1 MTHTDAE
8 TQCNI
13 QVEDIPVQTTDNL
26 LTRNVKDSSQ
36 QGQRVQVHR
45 EVQAIEG
52 LGTFADCFLEF
63 KEGIIAKQE
72 KSFVDA
78 LVNFSKVHSNISA
91 LQAQI
96 QKLTQ
101 EKEDLLKQK
110 QKNKEPSTQK
120 VPECRCKELESKV
133 EEYSKEAHSLQQKL
147 FRMTLNKEIEFTKH
161 QGSTKIQKL
170 ESAHTQMNIL
180 YQDIKAFGKKAGP

>member
-1 MTHTDAE
+1 M
-8 TQCNI
+8 
-13 QVEDIPVQTTDNL
+13 EDLPVQTTDNL

-36 QGQRVQVHR
+36 HVQPVQVHR
-45 EVQAIEG
+45 EAQATEEF
-52 LGTFADCFLEF
+52 GTFADCFSEF

-78 LVNFSKVHSNISA
+78 LDNFSKVHSNISD

-110 QKNKEPSTQK
+110 QKNKEPTTQK
-120 VPECRCKELESKV
+120 VPECNVRNRSP
-133 EEYSKEAHSLQQKL
+133 
-147 FRMTLNKEIEFTKH
+147 R
-161 QGSTKIQKL
+161 
-170 ESAHTQMNIL
+170 
-180 YQDIKAFGKKAGP
+180 